1 MIDSKNL
8 AKMFLAVSKDDL
20 EASKLIYR
28 NSSLYAQSIFLL
40 QQSVEKAL
48 KAALIYS
55 RVAPEK
61 EEELDSWLRTIVS
74 HYVITN
80 MSKIVNKLITSSY
93 LKIGTIEK
101 PLFQLLIKLLEST
114 ANEYSKEV
122 KKFEKL
128 DVVKYEN
135 VEKMVIWIIKS
146 SDNSTLE
153 QKFSEIFIKIPQLIK
168 EKIPIHLINFIKEM
182 IIQLVRLSIM
192 SLIFEKFESISRYP
206 DIRNPSLGPNLFT
219 KEYPLIRK
227 LDDLQ
232 NIVQESI
239 DRLHMLV
246 DLTLFTNPKE
256 V

>member
-8 AKMFLAVSKDDL
+8 ARMFLAVSKDDL

-55 RVAPEK
+55 RVASEK
-61 EEELDSWLRTIVS
+61 EEELDRWLKTTVS

-101 PLFQLLIKLLEST
+101 PLFQLLIKLLELT
-114 ANEYSKEV
+114 AKEYSKEV

-128 DVVKYEN
+128 DIVKYEN
-135 VEKMVIWIIKS
+135 VEKMVIWIIKN

-153 QKFSEIFIKIPQLIK
+153 QKFSEIFIKIPQLIR
-168 EKIPIHLINFIKEM
+168 EKIPIHLIDFIKEM

-192 SLIFEKFESISRYP
+192 SLILEKFESISRYP
-206 DIRNPSLGPNLFT
+206 DIRNPSLGPSLFT

-239 DRLHMLV
+239 DRLRMLV

-256 V
+256 G